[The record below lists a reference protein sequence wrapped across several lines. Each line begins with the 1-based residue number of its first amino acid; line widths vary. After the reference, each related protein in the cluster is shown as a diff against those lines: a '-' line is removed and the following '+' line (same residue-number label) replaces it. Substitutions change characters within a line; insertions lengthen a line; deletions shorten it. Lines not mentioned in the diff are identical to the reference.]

1 MEYGDA
7 PEDNNVPPQQHH
19 FSDYS
24 SDEVMEEA
32 FGAVPEAA
40 AEAPIELPNVDDT
53 RLLEFKPDP
62 TDIETHPDPM
72 AVAVDSDTFHVEEMI
87 PKAEEEDSSD
97 PQEYTPNGSG
107 GLTVLL
113 FHKTRGGKGAWL
125 PISTMQLIRVT
136 KGIGKRLRMEV
147 RSAEHISQPSDIE
160 LRLFD
165 VMEDC
170 SLAERDFSIET
181 AELAHA
187 PAEVCPPPTVS
198 TVTMEL
204 KVFHLCKNLQFHA
217 SAVSNGQ
224 QLKGTSVQ
232 FSTHD
237 SGKQRKKS
245 PTINIDIEQARPPAA
260 ASVTLTNSGTIT
272 PSSSSSTPRSCSPRP
287 VEPTL
292 VEESQPTTA
301 VVTPQPTQAAPAHHP
316 VRLIVTP
323 VSPASSSS
331 SQDDSARASDSCPE
345 PNPNVDNMDVDASVM
360 PSSSEHEQD
369 TPEESLS
376 SDADSA
382 PRSGKKRKIDH
393 DLSIPV
399 QSGFQHFCPGS
410 LDVHGIVRAQGF
422 VQYSDIRLKTNVEDI
437 MDALQI
443 VTQLQGKRYQWRD
456 GFNMSEELSG
466 GRKVIGLIAQEVK
479 RVLPEVVVEDKG
491 GFLAVNYADLVP
503 LLVEALKQHVQTY
516 ETDKKEIKTEINEL
530 REKLDSISINTPK
543 VSHPPSPPRAAA
555 PSSQSKGLLLA
566 PGFKRVSEQ
575 SVAIESAVIVVLS
588 GWSQWSTPA
597 TSNPSSPNKSAAET
611 IARTASDE
619 LRRAYPDVSVSTHS
633 LLMGT
638 SIKDTIE
645 DISALVF
652 GKSTLRQDME
662 RSQLVWLI
670 GESHGTVPLA
680 IVCDRLLQL
689 GVLSGT
695 NQHVSLLSVGGVN
708 HHCSSALALSHPN
721 PFVQTGLHD
730 FAASEDFSEYKEALG
745 NLVEHGGVSVVMV
758 GAYEDSLVDL
768 SSALCDQVQH
778 PNILRAVYV
787 TEEFKPLFEPSHI
800 IRMADNVPQE
810 MLQFAL
816 ELKNSGREL
825 DLVPC
830 LVGSTSGFSLD
841 ADTAAAEVFA
851 NNHKAFSSLK
861 LHQCLFGTADMPST
875 VASFYYALGSTF
887 SMFTSWGYSFFKHVQ
902 GLRAGLTRHQ
912 EMFNS
917 ADIFRVS
924 LDWLS
929 RPEEQKMV
937 ASTRKMVY
945 RDLYSRPIASPISPR
960 HKFGSMFDPA
970 EQLDPGMAQW
980 VYAVKKLEVQYG
992 TEKTA
997 KLRTSFRYWTPSL
1010 PKEQALQRAMQKH
1023 LGWGIRASLFG
1034 ICPGQFLDGFAERVA
1049 AEKARELQAKTA
1061 TAQEP
1066 LIGK

>member
-1 MEYGDA
+1 MDL
-7 PEDNNVPPQQHH
+7 PVPVSEP
-19 FSDYS
+19 SD
-24 SDEVMEEA
+24 DCVD
-32 FGAVPEAA
+32 
-40 AEAPIELPNVDDT
+40 PNDYM
-53 RLLEFKPDP
+53 P
-62 TDIETHPDPM
+62 
-72 AVAVDSDTFHVEEMI
+72 S
-87 PKAEEEDSSD
+87 
-97 PQEYTPNGSG
+97 GSG

-136 KGIGKRLRMEV
+136 KGIGKRLRMEI
-147 RSAEHISQPSDIE
+147 RSNEHVGQPTDIS
-160 LRLFD
+160 LHLFD
-165 VMEDC
+165 VLEDH
-170 SLAERDFSIET
+170 SLAARDFTVET
-181 AELAHA
+181 HEIAQAPSEAVPAPHA
-187 PAEVCPPPTVS
+187 T

-217 SAVSNGQ
+217 SFNSAAGG

-245 PTINIDIEQARPPAA
+245 PTIQIDLESRQAVPAA
-260 ASVTLTNSGTIT
+260 LPVPTTSSGT
-272 PSSSSSTPRSCSPRP
+272 SAASTPRSHSPRLIDASDDMITAP
-287 VEPTL
+287 VASVPI
-292 VEESQPTTA
+292 
-301 VVTPQPTQAAPAHHP
+301 APFVIPP
-316 VRLIVTP
+316 VRLVLTP
-323 VSPASSSS
+323 SSPASSTSS
-331 SQDDSARASDSCPE
+331 EEHRAFEDSDRMDVSDVMDSASGGILSAAEPE
-345 PNPNVDNMDVDASVM
+345 PDKTDD
-360 PSSSEHEQD
+360 
-369 TPEESLS
+369 SLS

-382 PRSGKKRKIDH
+382 PRISSKKRKIDH

-503 LLVEALKQHVQTY
+503 LLVEALKQHVQNY
-516 ETDKKEIKTEINEL
+516 ESDKKEIKTEINEL
-530 REKLDSISINTPK
+530 REKLDSISLVTAAPK
-543 VSHPPSPPRAAA
+543 STASSVHHPPSPPRRDSSPPIAAA
-555 PSSQSKGLLLA
+555 GSKGLLMC
-566 PGFKRVSEQ
+566 PGFRRGVEPQ
-575 SVAIESAVIVVLS
+575 QAVDSAVVIVLS

-597 TSNPSSPNKSAAET
+597 TSNPSSPNKSAAELM
-611 IARTASDE
+611 ARAAADE
-619 LRRAYPDVSVSTHS
+619 VARAYPSAAVSTHS

-638 SIKDTIE
+638 SIRDTIE
-645 DISALVF
+645 DISAVFF
-652 GKSTLRQDME
+652 GKSQLRHDVE
-662 RSQLVWLI
+662 RSQLVWLV
-670 GESHGTVPLA
+670 GESHGTVPLT

-689 GVLSGT
+689 GLLSGT
-695 NQHVSLLSVGGVN
+695 KQLVSLLSIGGVH
-708 HHCSSALALSHPN
+708 HHCSTALAASHPN
-721 PFVQTGLHD
+721 PFVQSGLHD
-730 FAASEDFSEYKEALG
+730 FSQSEDFSEYKEALG
-745 NLVEHGGVSVVMV
+745 NLVEHGGVSVVLV
-758 GAYEDSLVDL
+758 GAFEDSLLDL
-768 SSALCDQVQH
+768 SSALADQVQH
-778 PNILRAVYV
+778 PNILRAVYIS
-787 TEEFKPLFEPSHI
+787 EEHQSLFSPSHI

-825 DLVPC
+825 DVVPC
-830 LVGSTSGFSLD
+830 LSGGFAGSSFEADSAACDVFSS
-841 ADTAAAEVFA
+841 
-851 NNHKAFSSLK
+851 NHRTFSSLK

-902 GLRAGLTRHQ
+902 SLRAGLLRHQ
-912 EMFNS
+912 EMFNC

-924 LDWLS
+924 LEWLA
-929 RPEEQKMV
+929 RPSEQKMG
-937 ASTRKMVY
+937 AATRKMVY
-945 RDLYSRPIASPISPR
+945 RDVATRSVASPISPR

-970 EQLDPGMAQW
+970 EQLDPAMAQW

-992 TEKTA
+992 TDKTA
-997 KLRTSFRYWTPSL
+997 KLRSSFRYWTPSH

-1049 AEKARELQAKTA
+1049 AEKQREIQQQQQQQAQVA
-1061 TAQEP
+1061 LPQHPAAQ
-1066 LIGK
+1066 IAGQ

>member
-1 MEYGDA
+1 LRSYLFPRRFIRTEHCVSLPRSFVAA
-7 PEDNNVPPQQHH
+7 PD
-19 FSDYS
+19 
-24 SDEVMEEA
+24 
-32 FGAVPEAA
+32 
-40 AEAPIELPNVDDT
+40 
-53 RLLEFKPDP
+53 
-62 TDIETHPDPM
+62 HPLIRDSFFNCRM
-72 AVAVDSDTFHVEEMI
+72 AVAVDSDSFQVEELMS
-87 PKAEEEDSSD
+87 KMEDEDSSD
-97 PQEYTPNGSG
+97 PQEYTPNGAG

-136 KGIGKRLRMEV
+136 KGIGKRLRMEI
-147 RSAEHISQPSDIE
+147 RSVEPISQPSDIE

-181 AELAHA
+181 AELAHS
-187 PAEVCPPPTVS
+187 PADVCPPPTVS

-217 SAVSNGQ
+217 NAVSGGQ
-224 QLKGTSVQ
+224 LLKGTSVQ

-245 PTINIDIEQARPPAA
+245 PTINIDIEQTPSAA
-260 ASVTLTNSGTIT
+260 PLPLTNSGTIT
-272 PSSSSSTPRSCSPRP
+272 PSSSNSTPRSSSPRP
-287 VEPTL
+287 VEPASP
-292 VEESQPTTA
+292 EETQSL
-301 VVTPQPTQAAPAHHP
+301 TPIVPSQPTQAAAPHHP

-323 VSPASSSS
+323 PSPASTAS

-345 PNPNVDNMDVDASVM
+345 PNLPIDNMDVDASSFGL
-360 PSSSEHEQD
+360 PSSSEQEMHD
-369 TPEESLS
+369 TPDESLS

-382 PRSGKKRKIDH
+382 PRGGKKRKIDH
-393 DLSIPV
+393 DLSISV

-422 VQYSDIRLKTNVEDI
+422 AQYSDIRLKTNVEDI

-543 VSHPPSPPRAAA
+543 IIHPASPPRVSA
-555 PSSQSKGLLLA
+555 PTSSSKGLLLV
-566 PGFKRVSEQ
+566 PGFKRASEQ
-575 SVAIESAVIVVLS
+575 STHIESAVIVVLS

-611 IARTASDE
+611 IAKTAAEE
-619 LRRAYPDVSVSTHS
+619 LRRSHPDVSVSTHS
-633 LLMGT
+633 LLMGA

-652 GKSTLRQDME
+652 GKSALRQDME

-689 GVLSGT
+689 GVLSGSK
-695 NQHVSLLSVGGVN
+695 QQVSLLSVGGIN

-721 PFVQTGLHD
+721 PFVQAGLHD
-730 FAASEDFSEYKEALG
+730 FATSQDFSEYKESLG

-778 PNILRAVYV
+778 PNILRALYV
-787 TEEFKPLFEPSHI
+787 TEEFKPTFEPSHI

-841 ADTAAAEVFA
+841 ADAAAADVFA
-851 NNHKAFSSLK
+851 SNHKAFSSLK
-861 LHQCLFGTADMPST
+861 LHQCLFGSADMPST

-887 SMFTSWGYSFFKHVQ
+887 SMFTSWGYSFFKFVQ
-902 GLRAGLTRHQ
+902 GLRAGLSRHQ

-917 ADIFRVS
+917 SDIFRVS

-929 RPEEQKMV
+929 RPAEQKMV

-945 RDLYSRPIASPISPR
+945 RDLYSRPVASPISPR

-1049 AEKARELQAKTA
+1049 AEKARELLAKT
-1061 TAQEP
+1061 TPAQEP
-1066 LIGK
+1066 LVGK